1 MSIVISPSVNSAK
14 PRKNAAPVTTIEGIP
29 LYVYAVSLASILTV
43 TGILWDISW
52 HTTIG
57 RDKFL
62 SPPHLLIYMGAVF
75 GGLFSGI
82 QVLWNTFKA
91 SPEAKK
97 GLVKIWGFFYSSL
110 GALFCIWG
118 ALAMLTSAP
127 FDDWW
132 HNAYGLDVV
141 ILSPPHFLLALGM
154 LFLQFGA
161 CVSISK
167 YLNRIEND
175 AVAESMI
182 KRYWI
187 QNNVRQ
193 KRILR
198 TLFVIAAASLLC
210 MVCTLFTEFVD
221 RRAQHTSLFYQVT
234 TAIGMLLLPVFGRV
248 LRIKWAMTS
257 IALGYFLVAGL
268 TNWILQMFPAVPKLG
283 PILNPVTHYQSLQFP
298 LLLFIP
304 AIAMDL
310 VMQKVKF
317 NDWIKAALITFVFV
331 IILLAVQYP
340 FASFLVESPFARNWF
355 FGSHS
360 WYYGANPEWQ
370 FRYKFRVDEVDTLPV
385 MLLGALK
392 AIVIGFFIA
401 RLSLRWGKW
410 MQSIQ
415 R

>member
-1 MSIVISPSVNSAK
+1 MSITISPSVSARK
-14 PRKNAAPVTTIEGIP
+14 PGQKKAILLTIDGIP
-29 LYVYAVSLASILTV
+29 LYVYAVSVASILTIV
-43 TGILWDISW
+43 GILWDISW

-62 SPPHLLIYMGAVF
+62 SPPHILIYMGAVF
-75 GGLFSGI
+75 AGLFSGV

-91 SPEAKK
+91 SAAAKK
-97 GLVKIWGFFYSSL
+97 GLVKIWGVFYSSL

-118 ALAMLTSAP
+118 AIAMLTSAP

-175 AVAESMI
+175 QVAESMI
-182 KRYWI
+182 KTYWI
-187 QNNVRQ
+187 KNNIRQ

-198 TLFVIAAASLLC
+198 TLLVIAAASFLC
-210 MVCTLFTEFVD
+210 MVCTLFTQFVD
-221 RRAQHTSLFYQVT
+221 RRAQHTGLFYQVT
-234 TAIGMLLLPVFGRV
+234 AAICMLLLPVFGRA

-257 IALGYFLVAGL
+257 VAFGYFLIAGL
-268 TNWILQMFPAVPKLG
+268 ANWILQLFPAVPKLG

-304 AIAMDL
+304 AIAADL
-310 VMQKVKF
+310 LMQKVSG
-317 NDWIKAALITFVFV
+317 NDWKKAAFISAAFVA
-331 IILLAVQYP
+331 ILLIVQYP
-340 FASFLVESPFARNWF
+340 FSGFLVESPLARNWF
-355 FGSHS
+355 FGSNA
-360 WYYGANPEWQ
+360 WYYGANPDWE
-370 FRYKFRVDEVDTLPV
+370 FRYKFRSDEAEPFASILF
-385 MLLGALK
+385 GALK
-392 AIVIGFFIA
+392 AIIIGFFIA

>member
-1 MSIVISPSVNSAK
+1 MSIVISPSATALKPNAK
-14 PRKNAAPVTTIEGIP
+14 KASPISVEGIP
-29 LYVYAVSLASILTV
+29 LYVYAVSLASILTI

-62 SPPHLLIYMGAVF
+62 SPPHLVIYMGAVF
-75 GGLFSGI
+75 AGLFSGV

-91 SPEAKK
+91 SPETKK

-118 ALAMLTSAP
+118 AIAMLTSAP

-141 ILSPPHFLLALGM
+141 ILSPPHSLLALGM

-167 YLNRIEND
+167 YLNRLEND

-182 KRYWI
+182 KTYWI
-187 QNNVRQ
+187 KNNLRQ

-198 TLFVIAAASLLC
+198 TLFLIASSSLLC
-210 MVCTLFTEFVD
+210 MLCTLLTQFID
-221 RRAQHTSLFYQVT
+221 RRAQHAALFYQVAT
-234 TAIGMLLLPVFGRV
+234 VVAMLLLPVFGRV
-248 LRIKWAMTS
+248 LRIKWGMTCV
-257 IALGYFLVAGL
+257 ALGYFVIAGGA
-268 TNWILQMFPAVPKLG
+268 NWILQLFPAVPKLG
-283 PILNPVTHYQSLQFP
+283 PILNPVTHYQALQFP
-298 LLLFIP
+298 LLLFVP
-304 AIAMDL
+304 AIGMDL
-310 VMQKVKF
+310 VMQKVKK
-317 NDWIKAALITFVFV
+317 NDWVKAALMALVFV
-331 IILLAVQYP
+331 VVLIAVQYP
-340 FASFLVESPFARNWF
+340 FSGFLVESPFARNWF

-360 WYYGANPEWQ
+360 WYYGANPNWE
-370 FRYKFRVDEVDTLPV
+370 FRYKYRPEEIQPFPAILV
-385 MLLGALK
+385 GALF
-392 AIVIGFFIA
+392 ATLIGFLIA
-401 RLSLRWGKW
+401 RLSLRWGTW
-410 MQSIQ
+410 LQSIQ

>member
-1 MSIVISPSVNSAK
+1 MSIVVSPSVLVLK
-14 PRKNAAPVTTIEGIP
+14 PKQATAMVAHIHGIP
-29 LYVYAVSLASILTV
+29 MYVYAVSLASIFTV
-43 TGILWDISW
+43 TGVLWDISW

-62 SPPHLLIYMGAVF
+62 SPPHILIYMGAIF
-75 GGLFSGI
+75 AGLFSGI
-82 QVLWNTFKA
+82 QVLWNTFKGT
-91 SPEAKK
+91 PEAKK
-97 GLVKIWGFFYSSL
+97 GLVKIWRFFYSSL

-118 ALAMLTSAP
+118 AIAMLTSAP

-141 ILSPPHFLLALGM
+141 ILSPPHTLLALGM

-175 AVAESMI
+175 SIGESMI
-182 KRYWI
+182 KTYWI
-187 QNNVRQ
+187 KNNIRQ

-198 TLFVIAAASLLC
+198 TLLVVASASLLC
-210 MVCTLFTEFVD
+210 MVCTLFTEYVD
-221 RRAQHTSLFYQVT
+221 RRAQHTAIFYEVV
-234 TAIGMLLLPVFGRV
+234 TAISMLLLPVFARV

-257 IALGYFLVAGL
+257 VALGYFLIAAS
-268 TNWILQMFPAVPKLG
+268 TNWILQLFPAIPKLG
-283 PILNPVTHYQSLQFP
+283 PILNPVTHYQALQFP

-304 AIAMDL
+304 AIAMDVL
-310 VMQKVKF
+310 MQKMNG
-317 NDWIKAALITFVFV
+317 NDWTKAAFITIIFVA
-331 IILLAVQYP
+331 ILVAVQYP
-340 FASFLVESPFARNWF
+340 FGGFLVESPLARNWF
-355 FGSHS
+355 FGSDA
-360 WYYGANPEWQ
+360 WYYGADPQWE
-370 FRYKFRVDEVDTLPV
+370 FRYKFQPKEIQEFSQI
-385 MLLGALK
+385 LLGGAK
-392 AIVIGFFIA
+392 AIVIGFFLA

>member
-1 MSIVISPSVNSAK
+1 MVVHIH
-14 PRKNAAPVTTIEGIP
+14 GIP
-29 LYVYAVSLASILTV
+29 IYVYAVSIASIFTV
-43 TGILWDISW
+43 AGVLWDISW

-62 SPPHLLIYMGAVF
+62 SPPHILIYMGAVF
-75 GGLFSGI
+75 AGLFSGI

-91 SPEAKK
+91 TTEAKK

-118 ALAMLTSAP
+118 AIAMLTSAP

-175 AVAESMI
+175 TIGKSMI
-182 KRYWI
+182 RTYWI
-187 QNNVRQ
+187 KNNLRQ

-198 TLFVIAAASLLC
+198 TLFVISSASLLC
-210 MVCTLFTEFVD
+210 MVCTLFTQYVD
-221 RRAQHTSLFYQVT
+221 RRAQHAALFYEVVT
-234 TAIGMLLLPVFGRV
+234 CISTLLLPVFGRV

-257 IALGYFLVAGL
+257 IAFTYFLIAGSA
-268 TNWILQMFPAVPKLG
+268 NWILQLFPAIPKLG
-283 PILNPVTHYQSLQFP
+283 PILNPVTHYQALQFP

-304 AIAMDL
+304 AIAMDV
-310 VMQKVKF
+310 VMQKAF
-317 NDWIKAALITFVFV
+317 STDWLKSALLTVVFV
-331 IILLAVQYP
+331 ALLIAVQYP
-340 FASFLVESPFARNWF
+340 FGGFLVESPLARNWF
-355 FGSHS
+355 FGSHA
-360 WYYGANPEWQ
+360 WYYGADPNWE
-370 FRYKFRVDEVDTLPV
+370 FRYKFQPKEIGEFSEI
-385 MLLGALK
+385 LLGGVK
-392 AIVIGFFIA
+392 AIIIGFFIA

-410 MQSIQ
+410 MLSIQ